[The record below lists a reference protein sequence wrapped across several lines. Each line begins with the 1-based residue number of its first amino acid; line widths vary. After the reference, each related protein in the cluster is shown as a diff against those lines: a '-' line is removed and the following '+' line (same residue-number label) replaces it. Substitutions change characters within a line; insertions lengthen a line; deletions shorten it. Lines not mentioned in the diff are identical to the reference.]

1 MAGKGVSSG
10 KVKIAKRNVIVVKFL
25 STSSGVQDA
34 EKLHKYFVE
43 NKRGRVDFEKLTSSR
58 HKINKVAGKRPED
71 ELDETELYGYMGIAE
86 DLDQVDFD
94 TKKKCSIRSKKEIQ
108 DIVDAPVK
116 PE

>member
-1 MAGKGVSSG
+1 MTGKGVSGG
-10 KVKIAKRNVIVVKFL
+10 KVKIAKHNTMVVKFL
-25 STSSGVQDA
+25 GTSSGVQDA

-43 NKRGRVDFEKLTSSR
+43 NKRGRVDFEKITSSK
-58 HKINKVAGKRPED
+58 HKTSKIASKKAED
-71 ELDETELYGYMGIAE
+71 KLDESELYGYMGIAE

-94 TKKKCSIRSKKEIQ
+94 TKKKCSIRSKKEIK

>member
-1 MAGKGVSSG
+1 MAGKGVSGG
-10 KVKIAKRNVIVVKFL
+10 KVKIAKHNITVVKFL
-25 STSSGVQDA
+25 GTSSGVQDA

-43 NKRGRVDFEKLTSSR
+43 NKRGRVDFA
-58 HKINKVAGKRPED
+58 KIKNKISKIAGKKPED
-71 ELDETELYGYMGIAE
+71 KLDETELYGYMGIAE

-108 DIVDAPVK
+108 DIVDAPIK